1 MIYLL
6 AWWREFLLVVF
17 LCLGYFCF
25 DKWQDAKHELELQ
38 SVLHKGQIT
47 QLEIKAANN
56 QIAYEKQRQ
65 EDLQTYATKINS
77 INSKYSDLLND
88 NNRMREQIT
97 SFNSRISTA
106 TRQAVE
112 NYARTAS
119 TVYAECRSEYIKMGQ
134 YAEKLNAELDSVTK
148 SPD

>member
-6 AWWREFLLVVF
+6 KWWREALLILF
-17 LCLGYFCF
+17 LCAAYFCF
-25 DKWQDAKHELELQ
+25 DKWQDAKHDLELQ
-38 SVLHKGQIT
+38 SVLHKGLIT
-47 QLEIKAANN
+47 QLEIKAQNN

-65 EDLQTYATKINS
+65 EDLQTYAIKINS
-77 INSKYSDLLND
+77 INSKYFDLLND

-106 TRQAVE
+106 TREAVE
-112 NYARTAS
+112 NYAKAAS
-119 TVYAECRSEYIKMGQ
+119 TIYAECRAEYLEMGR
-134 YAEKLNAELDSVTK
+134 YAQTMDAELDSLTK

>member
-6 AWWREFLLVVF
+6 KWWREALLILF
-17 LCLGYFCF
+17 LCAAYFCF

-47 QLEIKAANN
+47 QLEIKAQNN

-65 EDLQTYATKINS
+65 EDLQNYATKINS

-97 SFNSRISTA
+97 SFNSRISTV
-106 TRQAVE
+106 TRQAIE
-112 NYARTAS
+112 NYAKTAS
-119 TVYAECRSEYIKMGQ
+119 TVYAECRSEYIKVGQ